1 MKTSMLDYMKVILSK
16 VSFDRRLFRKEYKK
30 SLSWLSSNEAMEL
43 KDWLRQQRMAAVR
56 QCSNN

>member
-43 KDWLRQQRMAAVR
+43 KDWLRQQRMEVVR